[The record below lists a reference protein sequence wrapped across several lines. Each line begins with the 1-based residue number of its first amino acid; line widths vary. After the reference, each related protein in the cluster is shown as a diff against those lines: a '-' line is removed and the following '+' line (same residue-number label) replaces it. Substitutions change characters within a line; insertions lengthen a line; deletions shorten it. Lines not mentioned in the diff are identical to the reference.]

1 MSISQIF
8 AILKARWIVLLSV
21 FFGVVAIAIVAN
33 MLLPKKYTSTAQ
45 LLIDVKS
52 PDPVVGM
59 VLPAMMSPSYMATQ
73 VDLISSERV
82 AIQVIRR
89 LKMNESSQ
97 MQKQWR
103 EATNGVGSFE
113 SWLAGILG
121 KSLAVK
127 PSRESNVI
135 NVSYESADPTFAAA
149 LANAYA
155 ESYIDTTADLRTDPA
170 RRFTAIFDGL
180 SNRMRE
186 RLEKAQARLS
196 DYQKAHG
203 LIATDERLDIE
214 NARLLDLSQQVTLL
228 EGVQTE
234 SGNREV
240 QAKRSADN
248 SSDVLNSQVVAAL
261 KADLARLE
269 AKAEEYESRLGDAH
283 PQVIEIRA
291 NMAMMRK
298 RINDE
303 TRKVTASVGMT
314 NTVNEA
320 RLARARAAL
329 EAQRNKVLQ
338 MRQNRDEAS
347 VLLRDVD
354 NLQKAYD
361 VTQARSTQAS
371 MESQTTQTNVSI
383 VQVATPSP
391 SPSSPK
397 VLINMALGIVGGLLL
412 ALTAVMLI
420 ELNDRRVRT
429 TDDVLI
435 ELNLPLVG
443 VLLKSADAPSG
454 LMGRKARSW
463 LLQSSPAAL
472 AGPST

>member
-1 MSISQIF
+1 MSISQIY
-8 AILKARWIVLLSV
+8 AILRARWGVLVSV
-21 FFGVVAIAIVAN
+21 FFGVVGIAILVCL
-33 MLLPKKYTSTAQ
+33 LLPKKYTSVAE
-45 LLIDVKS
+45 LLVDVKS

-82 AIQVIRR
+82 AIQMIRR
-89 LKMNESSQ
+89 LKLNESAQ
-97 MQKQWR
+97 MQEQWR
-103 EATNGVGSFE
+103 AATNGVGSFE

-121 KSLAVK
+121 KSLSVK

-135 NVSYESADPTFAAA
+135 TVSYEAADPTFAAA
-149 LANAYA
+149 LANGYA
-155 ESYIDTTADLRTDPA
+155 ESYIDTTAELRTDPA
-170 RRFTAIFDGL
+170 RRFNAIFEGL
-180 SNRMRE
+180 ANRMRE

-196 DYQKAHG
+196 DYQKEHG

-214 NARLLDLSQQVTLL
+214 NARLVDLSQQVTLL
-228 EGVQTE
+228 EGVQSE

-248 SSDVLNSQVVAAL
+248 SDVLNSQVVAAL
-261 KADLARLE
+261 KADLARQE
-269 AKAEEYESRLGDAH
+269 AHAEELESRLGDAH
-283 PQVIEIRA
+283 PQVVEIRA
-291 NMAMMRK
+291 NMNMLRK
-298 RINDE
+298 RIADE
-303 TRKVTASVGMT
+303 TRKVTTSVGMT
-314 NTVNEA
+314 NSVNEA
-320 RLARARAAL
+320 RLARARSAL

-338 MRQNRDEAS
+338 MRANRDAAA

-361 VTQARSTQAS
+361 AAQGRATQAG

-383 VQVATPSP
+383 VQVASPSP

-397 VLINMALGIVGGLLL
+397 VIINIALGIVGGIILS
-412 ALTAVMLI
+412 LTVVMMM
-420 ELNDRRVRT
+420 ELNDRRIRT

-454 LMGRKARSW
+454 LLGRKARPW
-463 LLQSSPAAL
+463 LLQSSPNAI
-472 AGPST
+472 AGPGA

>member
-1 MSISQIF
+1 MSISQIY
-8 AILKARWIVLLSV
+8 AILKARWIVLLLV
-21 FFGVVAIAIVAN
+21 FSGVVAIALTYC
-33 MLLPKKYTSTAQ
+33 MLQPKKYTSTAQ

-89 LKMNESSQ
+89 LRMNENPQ

-103 EATNGVGSFE
+103 EATNGVGSFD

-121 KSLAVK
+121 KNLSVK

-135 NVSYESADPTFAAA
+135 NVSYESADPAFAAA
-149 LANAYA
+149 LANGYA
-155 ESYIDTTADLRTDPA
+155 ESYIDTTADLRTEPA

-214 NARLLDLSQQVTLL
+214 NSRLIDLSQQVTLL
-228 EGVQTE
+228 EGIQSE

-240 QAKRSADN
+240 QAKRSSDN
-248 SSDVLNSQVVAAL
+248 TDVLNSQVVAAL

-269 AKAEEYESRLGDAH
+269 AKSEEYESRLGDAH
-283 PQVIEIRA
+283 PQVVEIRA

-303 TRKVTASVGMT
+303 TRKVTTSVGMT
-314 NTVNEA
+314 NSVNEA
-320 RLARARAAL
+320 RLTRARAAL
-329 EAQRNKVLQ
+329 EAQRARVLQ
-338 MRQNRDEAS
+338 LRQNRDEAS

-371 MESQTTQTNVSI
+371 MESQTTQTNVSV
-383 VQVATPSP
+383 VQVAAPSP

-397 VLINMALGIVGGLLL
+397 VLINMVLGVVGGFIL
-412 ALTAVMLI
+412 ALTVAMLM

-463 LLQSSPAAL
+463 LLQSSPTAI
-472 AGPST
+472 AGPSA